1 MKIRNGFVSN
11 SSSSSFTCHI
21 CGNEESGRDCGLED
35 LGFMQCVNEHIFCDR
50 HFEYPDNEKCLD
62 FLKNNIDIVKEKL
75 KDFQDSVEW
84 MKDDIEKYKDDT
96 YTVTR
101 YKKDISE
108 IEEKINIFLDVIQR
122 IETDNFEDFD
132 AQDIVSEY
140 FISND
145 EVEEYFCPICSFQ
158 ELDLD
163 DIKRYIIKKYNIT
176 ENEIFAE
183 IKKQNPRRRKL
194 YIKEFIDMSCKKIGT
209 DNIEDEIK
217 SQFKNLSEFDSW
229 LFEN

>member
-1 MKIRNGFVSN
+1 
-11 SSSSSFTCHI
+11 
-21 CGNEESGRDCGLED
+21 
-35 LGFMQCVNEHIFCDR
+35 
-50 HFEYPDNEKCLD
+50 
-62 FLKNNIDIVKEKL
+62 
-75 KDFQDSVEW
+75 
-84 MKDDIEKYKDDT
+84 MKDDIEKYKDDS
-96 YTVTR
+96 YTVSR
-101 YKKDISE
+101 YKKNISE
-108 IEEKINIFLDVIQR
+108 NEEKINIFLDVIQR
-122 IETDNFEDFD
+122 IETDNFEDFY

-140 FISND
+140 FISNN

-163 DIKRYIIKKYNIT
+163 DVKRYIIKKYNIT